1 MRSRNLRIAAI
12 GLAVVFAL
20 VFCGGA
26 LFAQNYTMIS
36 IPKLKATWFDRLE
49 QGLNKAGKDFGI
61 NVSQQAPDSAD
72 EALQVRLIEDAINQ
86 GNNAILVVP
95 NDAKSI
101 EPVFARAQ
109 KQKIVTVTHESPNQ
123 KNADYDVEMIDNKAF
138 GEKAMEMMVKS
149 MGATSGEYVV
159 FVGSLTVPAHNI
171 WADAAIARGKAKYP
185 GLKQVADR
193 YPVSEDQN
201 AARQA
206 ALDIITAHPN
216 IKAFLTFGSQGG
228 PGAAQAV
235 REKGL
240 IGKIAVIGT
249 TSPSQASQ
257 FLKDGSF
264 SISILW
270 DPAEAG
276 YAMTYL
282 AKLVLDGKKSTIG
295 PNLNIPTLGKP
306 LTFKGNTMVYDRP
319 LILTKD
325 NVDQFTGF

>member
-1 MRSRNLRIAAI
+1 MSSRNLRVTAI
-12 GLAVVFAL
+12 GFAVVFAL

-49 QGLNKAGKDFGI
+49 QGLNKAGQDFGI

-123 KNADYDVEMIDNKAF
+123 KNADFDIEMIDNKAF
-138 GEKAMEMMVKS
+138 GEKSMDLMVKS

-171 WADAAIARGKAKYP
+171 WADAAIARG
-185 GLKQVADR
+185 
-193 YPVSEDQN
+193 
-201 AARQA
+201 
-206 ALDIITAHPN
+206 
-216 IKAFLTFGSQGG
+216 
-228 PGAAQAV
+228 
-235 REKGL
+235 
-240 IGKIAVIGT
+240 
-249 TSPSQASQ
+249 
-257 FLKDGSF
+257 
-264 SISILW
+264 
-270 DPAEAG
+270 
-276 YAMTYL
+276 
-282 AKLVLDGKKSTIG
+282 
-295 PNLNIPTLGKP
+295 
-306 LTFKGNTMVYDRP
+306 
-319 LILTKD
+319 
-325 NVDQFTGF
+325 